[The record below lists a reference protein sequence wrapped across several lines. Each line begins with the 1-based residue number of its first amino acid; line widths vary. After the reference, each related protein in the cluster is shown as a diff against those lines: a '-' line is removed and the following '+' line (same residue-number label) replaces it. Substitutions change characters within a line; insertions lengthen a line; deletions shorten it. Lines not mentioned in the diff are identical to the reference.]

1 MLPNTSEGLTS
12 PLSWKVS
19 SLDYKEVSFLTD
31 SDDPQVSTP
40 QAVPVKDSRS
50 IRELLGKRP
59 EDTRKRRKSMQKD
72 SDQGEMQ
79 TLEVKVTGVETSDQS
94 DQASPQAFEATSED
108 KSMVT
113 GSSRELMWHQDVE
126 MREKL
131 NRTEATFANGRDLQW
146 RVPLGDHLP
155 QSPGRPETTRVW
167 PPKTRTVRA
176 AMPNHGKLN
185 HI

>member
-31 SDDPQVSTP
+31 SDDPQVSTL

-79 TLEVKVTGVETSDQS
+79 TLEVKVTG
-94 DQASPQAFEATSED
+94 
-108 KSMVT
+108 
-113 GSSRELMWHQDVE
+113 
-126 MREKL
+126 
-131 NRTEATFANGRDLQW
+131 
-146 RVPLGDHLP
+146 
-155 QSPGRPETTRVW
+155 
-167 PPKTRTVRA
+167 
-176 AMPNHGKLN
+176 
-185 HI
+185 